1 MGYTNKLS
9 VLVRAFLPLI
19 VVLSFYCTSQ
29 TRATPLVTSTSSIDE
44 PILAAIREQLGIVPA
59 AILPSAAPS
68 TSAENIAKFIKKKKS
83 AVSSSKSGKAPVQT
97 ISKAL
102 AAYYGAKASSPIW
115 VSKEGLKD
123 RSLFVL
129 AEFENADDYGL
140 RNQDFRAPQKLLT
153 SLEKKDQKL
162 TDGQLARLEITISKT
177 ALRYIRYARGGRI
190 NPKRLSRFQGRGP
203 VQPNYIK
210 ALNTFSTTT
219 SLAEQLL
226 SYHPKHKQFEALRQ
240 KLILLHEGSQKS
252 SGKKRDKLR
261 ARLLVNMERWRWMPE
276 KMQGDNNIFVWAN
289 VPELRVRIIRKGKQV
304 FTERAI
310 VGQVRKQSPMFSDK
324 IEWIEFNPTWFIP
337 NSIKVADILP
347 SLRRK
352 GRVVKKYHLKINCGK
367 HGTNWRT
374 IDWKK
379 VDIRSCS
386 VIQPTGGKSVLGK
399 LKFKFPNKYAVYMHD
414 TLTPGLFNRK
424 HRILSHGCI
433 RVRNP
438 RRMAEVLL
446 ANDKGMSATRV
457 GTLLARGGLHTEHLK
472 RSIPVHITYFSTR
485 VQEDGSLKHFPDY
498 YGHDK
503 RLAKALLGKGHLFKG
518 AIYGGRKRYKRKY
531 KRTVAP
537 SEPNF
542 LPGQ

>member
-1 MGYTNKLS
+1 MGHTNKLS
-9 VLVRAFLPLI
+9 AMFGAFLPLV
-19 VVLSFYCTSQ
+19 VVLSFCFSSQ
-29 TRATPLVTSTSSIDE
+29 TIAAPLLLSASSVDDS
-44 PILAAIREQLGIVPA
+44 ILVALREELAIVPA
-59 AILPSAAPS
+59 ATSPLPASSSSLSAA
-68 TSAENIAKFIKKKKS
+68 NIAKFIKKKQAAPTPAGS
-83 AVSSSKSGKAPVQT
+83 NKARIKT

-102 AAYYGAKASSPIW
+102 AAFYGTRERSPLW
-115 VSKEGLKD
+115 VSQKGLKD
-123 RSLFVL
+123 KSLFVL

-140 RNQDFRAPQKLLT
+140 RKRDFGAPQKLLT
-153 SLEKKDQKL
+153 RLEKKDNKF
-162 TDGQLARLEITISKT
+162 TAKQLAKLEITISKT

-190 NPKRLSRFQGRGP
+190 DPRRLSRFQGRGP
-203 VQPNYIK
+203 VQPDYIK
-210 ALNTFSTTT
+210 ALNDFGSTEAP
-219 SLAEQLL
+219 AERLL

-240 KLILLHEGSQKS
+240 KLILLNEGKTK
-252 SGKKRDKLR
+252 GRKRDKLR
-261 ARLLVNMERWRWMPE
+261 ARLLINMERWRWMPE

-289 VPELRVRIIRKGKQV
+289 VPELRVRIVRNGKQV
-304 FTERAI
+304 FAERAI
-310 VGQVRKQSPMFSDK
+310 AGQVRKQSPMFSDK
-324 IEWIEFNPTWFIP
+324 MEWIEFNPTWFIP

-352 GRVVKKYHLKINCGK
+352 GRVMKKYHLKINCGK
-367 HGTNWRT
+367 YGTNWRT

-399 LKFKFPNKYAVYMHD
+399 LKFKFPNKYSVYMHD
-414 TLTPGLFNRK
+414 TLTPALFNRK

-446 ANDKGMSATRV
+446 ANDKGLSATRV
-457 GTLLARGGLHTEHLK
+457 GALLASGGLHTEHLK

-485 VQEDGSLKHFPDY
+485 VQKNGSLKHFPDY

-518 AIYGGRKRYKRKY
+518 AIYGGRKPYKRKY

-537 SEPNF
+537 TEPNF